1 MVITARK
8 KCSKVFPKMESKRG
22 GDIQKFIEMVYFM
35 NSPQEWKFVVG
46 PVLPVNQEIEDNNI
60 YGNRN
65 NRVYS

>member
-1 MVITARK
+1 
-8 KCSKVFPKMESKRG
+8 MESKRG

-35 NSPQEWKFVVG
+35 KSPQEWKFVVG